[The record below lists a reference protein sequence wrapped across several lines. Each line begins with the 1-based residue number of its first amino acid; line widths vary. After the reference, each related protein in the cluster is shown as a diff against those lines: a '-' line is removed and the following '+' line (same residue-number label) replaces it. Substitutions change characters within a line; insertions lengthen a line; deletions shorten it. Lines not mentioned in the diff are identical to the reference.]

1 MLILLIANAKDMTE
15 KKKIVETPLM
25 KQYFEVKSKHP
36 DALLLFRVGDF
47 YETFGDDAVTAS
59 KVLGI
64 VLTKRANGSAQH
76 VELAGFPHHS
86 LETYLP
92 KLVRA
97 GYKVAVCDQLEDP
110 KLTKK
115 IVKRGVTELVTPGI
129 AYSEQLLS
137 QKENNFL
144 GAVYFKGDK
153 GGVAFLDISTG
164 EFKVAEG
171 TLDYIEV
178 LLSNFAPKEIV
189 LQKGYQCGFRERF
202 GSNYYISTMDEW
214 AFVPSACEDK
224 LKKQFSLTSLK
235 GFGVEGLQLG
245 TTAAGAILFYLE
257 QNQNTGVA
265 HLCSISRIDR
275 GSFVWMDRFTFRN
288 LEIFG
293 STAGKDGVSLLDVM
307 DKTSSPL
314 GARMLRNWLSMP
326 LKDLDEINRRHS
338 VVETFADYTVARED
352 VQLRLSQIG
361 DMERIISRAAAGK
374 IAPREIIQLKRGL
387 GQMEPIKEICT
398 QLGGEAAQLAGGI
411 RIFKDLYEF
420 IGKHMLPEPANAFG
434 KGDIIAD
441 GVNEELDQLRQIA
454 RHGKDYLLQVQQ
466 RESDRTGIPS
476 LKISYNN
483 VFGYYLEVRNTH
495 KDKVPDDWIRK
506 QTLVNAERY
515 ITQELKEYEEKILGA
530 EEKISSLEQQ
540 IYHQVVM
547 AIQKEIA
554 GIQLSC
560 NTLAKIDCL
569 VGFAVLACE
578 RKYCRPQ
585 MNDGYKLEIEQGRHP
600 VIETLMEVGEEY
612 VANDVWLDNDTQ
624 QVIILTGPNMA
635 GKSALLRQTALIV
648 LMAQVGSFVPAKSAR
663 IGYVDKIFTRV
674 GASDNISRGESTFMV
689 EMTETSTI
697 LHNLSERSLILLD
710 EIGRGT
716 STFDGMSIAW
726 AIVEYIH
733 QHREKAKTLFA
744 THYHELNELEEI
756 YPRVKNYHISVKEVD
771 NKVIFLRKLCEGGVA
786 HSFGIHVARMAGMPQ
801 QVIDSAQR
809 TLNML
814 EQKGDSQW
822 EAREG
827 AGAVED
833 SGEPQGGDAP
843 QSGAKKI
850 NKGSVGKK
858 KKESVADNLQ
868 LSFFQLEDPLLCDL
882 RDSIKAMDINTMS
895 PLDAFDAIR
904 RLKEKL
910 GLKH

>member
-1 MLILLIANAKDMTE
+1 MTE

-25 KQYFEVKSKHP
+25 KQYFEVKAKHP

-47 YETFGDDAVTAS
+47 YETFGDDAIIAS

-86 LETYLP
+86 IETYLP

-137 QKENNFL
+137 QKENNYL
-144 GAVYFKGDK
+144 GAVYFKGDR

-171 TLDYIEV
+171 TLDYVEV

-189 LQKGYQCGFRERF
+189 LQKGYQTGFRERF
-202 GSNYYISTMDEW
+202 GTNYYISTMDEW
-214 AFVPSACEDK
+214 AFVPQACEDK
-224 LKKQFSLTSLK
+224 LKKQFGLNSLK
-235 GFGVEGLQLG
+235 GFGVEGLALG

-288 LEIFG
+288 LEIFQSSG
-293 STAGKDGVSLLDVM
+293 GKEGVSLLDIM
-307 DKTSSPL
+307 DKCASPL
-314 GARMLRNWLSMP
+314 GARMLRNWLAMP
-326 LKDLDEINRRHS
+326 LKDLGEIEKRHS
-338 VVETFADYTVARED
+338 VVEMFVNHPGATEQ
-352 VQLRLSQIG
+352 VQQHLANIG
-361 DMERIISRAAAGK
+361 DLERIISRAAAGK
-374 IAPREIIQLKRGL
+374 IAPREIVQLKRGL
-387 GQMEPIKEICT
+387 EQMEPIKGICT
-398 QLGGEAAQLAGGI
+398 ELGGTAAEAGEGI
-411 RIFKDLYEF
+411 LLFNDLYEY
-420 IGKHMLPEPANAFG
+420 IGRHMLAEPASAFG

-441 GVNEELDQLRQIA
+441 GVNGELDELRRIA

-466 RESDRTGIPS
+466 RESERTGIPS

-506 QTLVNAERY
+506 QTLVSAERY

-530 EEKISSLEQQ
+530 EERITSLEQQ
-540 IYHQVVM
+540 IYQQVVM
-547 AIQKEIA
+547 AIQKEIPH
-554 GIQLSC
+554 IQQSC
-560 NTLAKIDCL
+560 NALARIDCL
-569 VGFAVLACE
+569 VGFAALATSNN
-578 RKYCRPQ
+578 YCRPQ
-585 MNDGYKLEIEQGRHP
+585 MNDGYRLEIEQGRHP

-612 VANDVWLDNDTQ
+612 VANDIWLDNDSQ
-624 QVIILTGPNMA
+624 QIIILTGPNMA

-648 LMAQVGSFVPAKSAR
+648 LMAQVGSFVPATSAR

-756 YPRVKNYHISVKEVD
+756 YPRVKNWHISVKEVE
-771 NKVIFLRKLCEGGVA
+771 NKVIFLRKLCQGGVA

-801 QVIDSAQR
+801 AVIDSAQR

-814 EQKGDSQW
+814 EKKDEGQIASGGD
-822 EAREG
+822 G
-827 AGAVED
+827 PAVEKT
-833 SGEPQGGDAP
+833 G
-843 QSGAKKI
+843 
-850 NKGSVGKK
+850 KGLASKK
-858 KKESVADNLQ
+858 KKSSAADNLQ

-904 RLKEKL
+904 KLKEKL
-910 GLKH
+910 GLKR

>member
-1 MLILLIANAKDMTE
+1 MTE

-25 KQYFEVKSKHP
+25 KQYFEVKAKHP

-47 YETFGDDAVTAS
+47 YETFGDDAIIAS

-86 LETYLP
+86 IETYLP

-137 QKENNFL
+137 QKENNYL

-171 TLDYIEV
+171 TLDYVEV

-189 LQKGYQCGFRERF
+189 LQKGYQTGFRERF
-202 GSNYYISTMDEW
+202 GTNYYISTMDEW
-214 AFVPSACEDK
+214 AFVPQACEDK
-224 LKKQFSLTSLK
+224 LKKQFGLNSLK
-235 GFGVEGLQLG
+235 GFGVEGLALG

-288 LEIFG
+288 LEIFQSSG
-293 STAGKDGVSLLDVM
+293 GKEGVSLLDIM
-307 DKTSSPL
+307 DKCASPL
-314 GARMLRNWLSMP
+314 GARMLRNWLAMP
-326 LKDLDEINRRHS
+326 LKDLGEIEKRHS
-338 VVETFADYTVARED
+338 VVEMFVNHPGATEQ
-352 VQLRLSQIG
+352 VQQHLANIG
-361 DMERIISRAAAGK
+361 DLERIISRAAAGK
-374 IAPREIIQLKRGL
+374 IAPREIVQLKRGL
-387 GQMEPIKEICT
+387 EQMEPIKGICT
-398 QLGGEAAQLAGGI
+398 ELGGTAAEAGEGI
-411 RIFKDLYEF
+411 LLFNDLYEY
-420 IGKHMLPEPANAFG
+420 IGRHMLAEPASAFG

-441 GVNEELDQLRQIA
+441 GVNGELDELRRIA

-466 RESDRTGIPS
+466 RESERTGIPS

-506 QTLVNAERY
+506 QTLVSAERY

-530 EEKISSLEQQ
+530 EERITSLEQQ
-540 IYHQVVM
+540 IYQQVVM
-547 AIQKEIA
+547 AIQKEIPH
-554 GIQLSC
+554 IQQSC
-560 NTLAKIDCL
+560 NALARIDCL
-569 VGFAVLACE
+569 VGFAALATSNN
-578 RKYCRPQ
+578 YCRPQ
-585 MNDGYKLEIEQGRHP
+585 MNDGYRLEIEQGRHP

-612 VANDVWLDNDTQ
+612 VANDIWLDNDSQ
-624 QVIILTGPNMA
+624 QIIILTGPNMA

-648 LMAQVGSFVPAKSAR
+648 LMAQVGSFVPATSAR

-756 YPRVKNYHISVKEVD
+756 YPRVKNWHISVKEVE
-771 NKVIFLRKLCEGGVA
+771 NKVIFLRKLCQGGVA

-801 QVIDSAQR
+801 AVIDSAQR

-814 EQKGDSQW
+814 EKKDEGQIAAGGD
-822 EAREG
+822 G
-827 AGAVED
+827 PAVEKT
-833 SGEPQGGDAP
+833 G
-843 QSGAKKI
+843 
-850 NKGSVGKK
+850 KGLASKK
-858 KKESVADNLQ
+858 KKSSAADNLQ

-904 RLKEKL
+904 KLKEKL
-910 GLKH
+910 GLKR

>member
-1 MLILLIANAKDMTE
+1 MTE

-25 KQYFEVKSKHP
+25 KQYFEVKAQHP

-86 LETYLP
+86 IETYLP

-129 AYSEQLLS
+129 AYSEQLLT
-137 QKENNFL
+137 QKENNWL
-144 GAVYFKGDK
+144 GAVFFKGDK

-164 EFKVAEG
+164 TFKVAEG
-171 TLDYIEV
+171 SLDYIEV
-178 LLSNFAPKEIV
+178 LLSNFAPKEVV
-189 LQKGYQCGFRERF
+189 LQKGYQCGFKERF
-202 GSNYYISTMDEW
+202 GNNYYISTMDEW
-214 AFVPSACEDK
+214 AFVPQACEDK
-224 LKKQFSLTSLK
+224 LKKQFGLNSLK
-235 GFGVEGLQLG
+235 GFGVENLPLG
-245 TTAAGAILFYLE
+245 ITAAGAILFYLE
-257 QNQNTGVA
+257 QNQNTGIA

-288 LEIFG
+288 LEIFQ
-293 STAGKDGVSLLDVM
+293 SSAGGEGTSLLDVI
-307 DKTSSPL
+307 DKCSSPL
-314 GARMLRNWLSMP
+314 GARLLRNWLAMP
-326 LKDLDEINRRHS
+326 LKDLEEMEKRHS
-338 VVETFADYTVARED
+338 VVDTFVNHPGAVEEI
-352 VQLRLSQIG
+352 QERLSNIG
-361 DMERIISRAAAGK
+361 DLERIVSRAAAGK
-374 IAPREIIQLKRGL
+374 ISPREIVQLKRGL
-387 GQMEPIKEICT
+387 EQMEPIKSVCT
-398 QLGGEAAQLAGGI
+398 ELGGITAQMGDDVIL
-411 RIFKDLYEF
+411 FNELYEF
-420 IGKHMLPEPANAFG
+420 IGKNMLPEPANAFG

-441 GVNEELDQLRQIA
+441 GVNEELDELRRIA
-454 RHGKDYLLQVQQ
+454 RHGKEYLLQVQQ
-466 RESDRTGIPS
+466 RESERTGIPS

-483 VFGYYLEVRNTH
+483 VFGYYIEVRNTH
-495 KDKVPDDWIRK
+495 KDKVPQEWIRK

-540 IYHQVVM
+540 IYQQVVM
-547 AIQKEIA
+547 RIQKEIPH
-554 GIQLSC
+554 IQKSC
-560 NTLAKIDCL
+560 NALARIDCL
-569 VGFAVLACE
+569 AGFAQLASE
-578 RKYCRPQ
+578 RNYCKPQ
-585 MNDGYKLEIEQGRHP
+585 MNDGFKIEIEQGRHP

-612 VANDVWLDNDTQ
+612 VANDIMLDNDTQ

-648 LMAQVGSFVPAKSAR
+648 LMAQIGSFVPASSAR
-663 IGYVDKIFTRV
+663 IGFVDKIFTRV

-697 LHNLSERSLILLD
+697 LHNISERSLILLD

-733 QHREKAKTLFA
+733 QRGEKAKTLFA

-756 YPRVKNYHISVKEVD
+756 YPRVKNYHISVKEVG
-771 NKVIFLRKLCEGGVA
+771 NKIIFLRKLCPGGVA
-786 HSFGIHVARMAGMPQ
+786 HSFGIHVARLAGMPQ
-801 QVIDSAQR
+801 AVIDSAQR

-814 EQKGDSQW
+814 EKKEEGNQSSG
-822 EAREG
+822 REEETATMEKTG
-827 AGAVED
+827 KSLA
-833 SGEPQGGDAP
+833 S
-843 QSGAKKI
+843 
-850 NKGSVGKK
+850 KK
-858 KKESVADNLQ
+858 KKSSAADNLQ

-904 RLKEKL
+904 KLKEKL
-910 GLKH
+910 GLKK

>member
-1 MLILLIANAKDMTE
+1 MTE

-86 LETYLP
+86 IETYLP

-129 AYSEQLLS
+129 AYSDQLLC
-137 QKENNFL
+137 QKENNYL

-164 EFKVAEG
+164 AFKVAEG
-171 TLDYIEV
+171 SLDYIEV
-178 LLSNFAPKEIV
+178 LLSNFAPKEVV

-202 GSNYYISTMDEW
+202 GNNYYISTMDEW
-214 AFVPSACEDK
+214 AFVPQACEDK
-224 LKKQFSLTSLK
+224 LKKQFSLNSLK
-235 GFGVEGLQLG
+235 GFGVENLTLG

-288 LEIFG
+288 LEIFNSSSG
-293 STAGKDGVSLLDVM
+293 SEGTSLLDVI

-314 GARMLRNWLSMP
+314 GARLLRNWLAMP
-326 LKDLDEINRRHS
+326 LKNLEQIEARHS
-338 VVETFADYTVARED
+338 VVDTFVAHDGATEE
-352 VQLRLSQIG
+352 VQQRLSDIG
-361 DMERIISRAAAGK
+361 DLERIISRAAAGK

-387 GQMEPIKEICT
+387 EQMEPIKDICT
-398 QLGGEAAQLAGGI
+398 QLGGEAASLGSGIILFNQLYDYIAAT
-411 RIFKDLYEF
+411 
-420 IGKHMLPEPANAFG
+420 MLPEPANAFG

-441 GVNEELDQLRQIA
+441 GVNEELDNLRQIA
-454 RHGKDYLLQVQQ
+454 RHGKEYLLQVQQ
-466 RESDRTGIPS
+466 RESERTGIPS

-515 ITQELKEYEEKILGA
+515 ITQELKDYEEKILGA
-530 EEKISSLEQQ
+530 EERISSLEQQ
-540 IYHQVVM
+540 IYQQVVM
-547 AIQKEIA
+547 AIQKEIPQ
-554 GIQLSC
+554 IQKSC
-560 NTLAKIDCL
+560 NTLAQIDCL
-569 VGFAVLACE
+569 VGFAQLAAE
-578 RKYCRPQ
+578 RNYCRPQ

-600 VIETLMEVGEEY
+600 VIETLMDVGEEY
-612 VANDVWLDNDTQ
+612 VANDIWLDNDTQ

-648 LMAQVGSFVPAKSAR
+648 LMAQIGSFVPATSAK

-733 QHREKAKTLFA
+733 QRGEKAKTLFA

-756 YPRVKNYHISVKEVD
+756 YPRVKNYHISVKEVE
-771 NKVIFLRKLCEGGVA
+771 NKVIFLRKLCPGGVA

-801 QVIDSAQR
+801 AVIDSAQR

-814 EQKGDSQW
+814 EKK
-822 EAREG
+822 
-827 AGAVED
+827 ED
-833 SGEPQGGDAP
+833 ISGGESVAAQGKNLAT
-843 QSGAKKI
+843 
-850 NKGSVGKK
+850 KK
-858 KKESVADNLQ
+858 KKSSAADNLQ

-882 RDSIKAMDINTMS
+882 RDSIKAMDINSMS

-904 RLKEKL
+904 KLKEKL
-910 GLKH
+910 GLKK

>member
-1 MLILLIANAKDMTE
+1 MTE

-25 KQYFEVKSKHP
+25 KQYFEVKAQHP

-47 YETFGDDAVTAS
+47 YETFGEDAVTAS
-59 KVLGI
+59 KILGI

-86 LETYLP
+86 IQTYLP

-129 AYSEQLLS
+129 AYSDQLLV
-137 QKENNFL
+137 QKENNYL

-164 EFKVAEG
+164 TFKVAEG
-171 TLDYIEV
+171 SLDYIEV
-178 LLSNFAPKEIV
+178 LLSNFAPKEVV

-202 GSNYYISTMDEW
+202 GNNYYISTMDEW
-214 AFVPSACEDK
+214 AFVPQACEEK
-224 LKKQFSLTSLK
+224 LKSQFGLNSLK
-235 GFGVEGLQLG
+235 GFGVENLALG

-288 LEIFG
+288 LEIFQ
-293 STAGKDGVSLLDVM
+293 SSAGGEGTSLLDVI
-307 DKTSSPL
+307 DKSSSPL
-314 GARMLRNWLSMP
+314 GARMLRNWLAMP
-326 LKDLDEINRRHS
+326 LKDLEEMERRHS
-338 VVETFADYTVARED
+338 AVDIFVNHPGAVEQIQE
-352 VQLRLSQIG
+352 RLSNIG
-361 DMERIISRAAAGK
+361 DLERIISRAAAGK
-374 IAPREIIQLKRGL
+374 ISPREIVQLKRGL
-387 GQMEPIKEICT
+387 EQMEPIKEICT
-398 QLGGEAAQLAGGI
+398 ELGDTAARLGDDVI
-411 RIFKDLYEF
+411 LFNDLYEF
-420 IGKHMLPEPANAFG
+420 IGKNMLPEPANAFG

-441 GVNEELDQLRQIA
+441 GVNEELDELRRIA
-454 RHGKDYLLQVQQ
+454 RHGKEYLLQVQQ
-466 RESDRTGIPS
+466 RESERTGIPS

-483 VFGYYLEVRNTH
+483 VFGYYIEVRNTH
-495 KDKVPDDWIRK
+495 KDKVPQEWIRK
-506 QTLVNAERY
+506 QTLVSAERY
-515 ITQELKEYEEKILGA
+515 ITQELKDYEEKILGA

-547 AIQKEIA
+547 QIQKEIPH
-554 GIQLSC
+554 IQKSC
-560 NTLAKIDCL
+560 NALARIDCL
-569 VGFAVLACE
+569 AGFAQLAVQ

-585 MNDGYKLEIEQGRHP
+585 MNDGFRIEIGQGRHP
-600 VIETLMEVGEEY
+600 VIETLMEPGEEY
-612 VANDVWLDNDTQ
+612 VANDIMLDNDSQ
-624 QVIILTGPNMA
+624 QIIILTGPNMA

-648 LMAQVGSFVPAKSAR
+648 LLAQIGSFVPAASAR

-697 LHNLSERSLILLD
+697 LHNISERSLILLD

-733 QHREKAKTLFA
+733 QRGEKAKTLFA

-756 YPRVKNYHISVKEVD
+756 YPRVKNYHISVKEVG
-771 NKVIFLRKLCEGGVA
+771 NKVIFLRKLCPGGVA
-786 HSFGIHVARMAGMPQ
+786 HSFGIHVARLAGMPQ
-801 QVIDSAQR
+801 AVIDSAQR

-814 EQKGDSQW
+814 EKKD
-822 EAREG
+822 EG
-827 AGAVED
+827 NSEL
-833 SGEPQGGDAP
+833 SGKEKNLA
-843 QSGAKKI
+843 S
-850 NKGSVGKK
+850 KK
-858 KKESVADNLQ
+858 KKSSAAENLQ

-904 RLKEKL
+904 KLKEKL
-910 GLKH
+910 GLKK